1 VGNFLRSVV
10 CFFDKCFVFSFL
22 KLYLSANYLVEN
34 AYLPNGMRCFGF
46 FFFFCSGRV
55 MRY

>member
-46 FFFFCSGRV
+46 FFFFFV
-55 MRY
+55 LEEL